1 MNSTTTTV
9 LKASRDFGNFL
20 MIPNPFQGFLYSST
34 EERVSE
40 KGVHSYLFHGD
51 LIMTEED
58 RICPICGGKMEINQV
73 FNTPLLHVPFG
84 EIYTGVIVEK
94 HQFLCPHCKK
104 TFMQRIP
111 FQADHHRITKDL
123 EKQIYGLLHIGIQYN
138 EVHFVTGI
146 SARVVG
152 NIDRERLRLLY
163 TEDGKLKKP
172 DHQATK
178 IAIDEFS
185 LHKYHRYAT
194 SIIDLDTGHI
204 IWIQEGKKKNVVYDF
219 IKHVGL
225 KWMKKVQVVAC
236 DMNSDFE
243 EAFLECCPHLKIV
256 YDRFHI
262 VKNFN
267 DMVVDPVRRD
277 EQSRLK
283 EAGDEEALK
292 LMKRSRF
299 VLLSSRETLEKK
311 DKMAAQEQPKLK
323 ENPIFP
329 VRSATRKGGNKER
342 YEALLAENELFLA
355 GDLVKEMLRR
365 LYSRTTVDD
374 METDIE
380 DLVQT
385 CTATNNEHFKKFA
398 NLIANHVDGIV
409 SHAIH
414 PVSSGKI
421 EGVNNRSK
429 TIRRSA
435 YGYNDDE
442 YFFLK
447 LIDSSHRKYVRNP
460 KSHKIFQ

>member
-1 MNSTTTTV
+1 M
-9 LKASRDFGNFL
+9 
-20 MIPNPFQGFLYSST
+20 
-34 EERVSE
+34 
-40 KGVHSYLFHGD
+40 
-51 LIMTEED
+51 
-58 RICPICGGKMEINQV
+58 
-73 FNTPLLHVPFG
+73 
-84 EIYTGVIVEK
+84 
-94 HQFLCPHCKK
+94 
-104 TFMQRIP
+104 
-111 FQADHHRITKDL
+111 
-123 EKQIYGLLHIGIQYN
+123 
-138 EVHFVTGI
+138 
-146 SARVVG
+146 
-152 NIDRERLRLLY
+152 
-163 TEDGKLKKP
+163 
-172 DHQATK
+172 
-178 IAIDEFS
+178 
-185 LHKYHRYAT
+185 
-194 SIIDLDTGHI
+194 
-204 IWIQEGKKKNVVYDF
+204 
-219 IKHVGL
+219 
-225 KWMKKVQVVAC
+225 
-236 DMNSDFE
+236 
-243 EAFLECCPHLKIV
+243 
-256 YDRFHI
+256 
-262 VKNFN
+262 
-267 DMVVDPVRRD
+267 
-277 EQSRLK
+277 
-283 EAGDEEALK
+283 
-292 LMKRSRF
+292 
-299 VLLSSRETLEKK
+299 LSSRETLEKK

-342 YEALLAENELFLA
+342 YEALLAENELFLV

-385 CTATNNEHFKKFA
+385 CTATNNEHFKKFD